1 MEYLTVS
8 QITYALKG
16 YIDNNPYLKDVLI
29 LGEISNFKD
38 YSSGHL
44 YFSLKDENSSLK
56 CVQFSFYRKNNI
68 SSFKNGDL
76 VLARG
81 SISIYEANGT
91 YQLYVKTLSLFGEGE
106 YLLKLQKLK
115 EKLASEGVFSREKKT
130 LPYLVKKVGVI
141 TSLESAAIHDF
152 LTSLYK
158 RMPLTVYI
166 FPSLV
171 QGDEA
176 PNSLIKAVDEAMKYD
191 LDCIVITRG
200 GGSKEDLRCF
210 NDEMF
215 LRKCLELKIPLISA
229 VGHEIDTTLLDYISD
244 IQSITPT
251 QAAEKVSNPLD
262 YFKDEL
268 NNLDALLNRDFIL
281 YIEKQTERL
290 FNYERLIESF
300 SLKEK
305 LNSYLLFILKDQERL
320 NIYINRYLNDII
332 FDLNLKKEKLDKAFL
347 NRLNNSYDEL
357 KSKESIFNSLS
368 PFKALERGYSLIYKE
383 NNVITSKSQLKKGDI
398 ITINLKDGSLKAV
411 IKENEE
417 DL

>member
-1 MEYLTVS
+1 
-8 QITYALKG
+8 
-16 YIDNNPYLKDVLI
+16 
-29 LGEISNFKD
+29 
-38 YSSGHL
+38 
-44 YFSLKDENSSLK
+44 
-56 CVQFSFYRKNNI
+56 
-68 SSFKNGDL
+68 
-76 VLARG
+76 
-81 SISIYEANGT
+81 
-91 YQLYVKTLSLFGEGE
+91 
-106 YLLKLQKLK
+106 
-115 EKLASEGVFSREKKT
+115 
-130 LPYLVKKVGVI
+130 
-141 TSLESAAIHDF
+141 
-152 LTSLYK
+152 
-158 RMPLTVYI
+158 
-166 FPSLV
+166 
-171 QGDEA
+171 
-176 PNSLIKAVDEAMKYD
+176 
-191 LDCIVITRG
+191 
-200 GGSKEDLRCF
+200 
-210 NDEMF
+210 MF

-244 IQSITPT
+244 IQAITPT

-347 NRLNNSYDEL
+347 NRLNNAYDEL

>member
-1 MEYLTVS
+1 MAAEP
-8 QITYALKG
+8 K
-16 YIDNNPYLKDVLI
+16 LI
-29 LGEISNFKD
+29 ATIPRSATEQL
-38 YSSGHL
+38 
-44 YFSLKDENSSLK
+44 
-56 CVQFSFYRKNNI
+56 Q
-68 SSFKNGDL
+68 
-76 VLARG
+76 
-81 SISIYEANGT
+81 ISIN
-91 YQLYVKTLSLFGEGE
+91 E
-106 YLLKLQKLK
+106 YKGKSYLNMRIFFTTDGGQTWIPTKK
-115 EKLASEGVFSREKKT
+115 GVTFTPDQIDILR
-130 LPYLVKKVGVI
+130 
-141 TSLESAAIHDF
+141 D
-152 LTSLYK
+152 
-158 RMPLTVYI
+158 
-166 FPSLV
+166 
-171 QGDEA
+171 
-176 PNSLIKAVDEAMKYD
+176 AVDEAMKYD
-191 LDCIVITRG
+191 LDCLVITRG

-244 IQSITPT
+244 IQAITPT

-305 LNSYLLFILKDQERL
+305 LNSCLLFILKDQERL
-320 NIYINRYLNDII
+320 NICINRYLNDII

-347 NRLNNSYDEL
+347 NRLNNAYDEL

>member
-1 MEYLTVS
+1 M
-8 QITYALKG
+8 
-16 YIDNNPYLKDVLI
+16 
-29 LGEISNFKD
+29 
-38 YSSGHL
+38 
-44 YFSLKDENSSLK
+44 
-56 CVQFSFYRKNNI
+56 
-68 SSFKNGDL
+68 
-76 VLARG
+76 
-81 SISIYEANGT
+81 
-91 YQLYVKTLSLFGEGE
+91 
-106 YLLKLQKLK
+106 
-115 EKLASEGVFSREKKT
+115 
-130 LPYLVKKVGVI
+130 
-141 TSLESAAIHDF
+141 
-152 LTSLYK
+152 
-158 RMPLTVYI
+158 
-166 FPSLV
+166 
-171 QGDEA
+171 
-176 PNSLIKAVDEAMKYD
+176 
-191 LDCIVITRG
+191 
-200 GGSKEDLRCF
+200 
-210 NDEMF
+210 
-215 LRKCLELKIPLISA
+215 ISA

-244 IQSITPT
+244 IQAITPT

-347 NRLNNSYDEL
+347 NRLNNAYDEL